1 MILKIS
7 HFIHCVKAHCSKIII
22 PDIRP
27 NTARLV
33 MPGKKLNVAIIGG
46 GLSGLTLA
54 LGLHDQG
61 IACTV
66 YESRPVPLNIGG
78 GVVLSPNA
86 LKVLDAF
93 HLYEDLRTQGFNFS
107 DLHYRDVS
115 GNLLETFEFGNKD
128 EYGYEALRIYRHVLI
143 DTLLAGLKR
152 KSIPIQFGARFTRII
167 EEDSNSVSFAFA
179 DGSTG
184 TADVLVGADGIHSRV
199 RKYLYPDLEPKFIG
213 TAATTAVVPTAQLKI
228 PEGYYLPVTISS
240 PHGAFVMMPQLSD
253 ASEVLIGKQRRVAEQ
268 DRAAWEKTLADKD
281 EAVRFLQQDQEQF
294 PDIVRNAVSHIT
306 PEKINVWPFFVV
318 PKLDRWASEKRRVII
333 LGDAAHA
340 IPPSAG
346 QGLNQA
352 FEDVHI
358 LALLL
363 GRSSEIANLQDA
375 LSFWQSYRQER
386 VDKVFELS
394 KQIDIRRM
402 PIDDAILGDGSGIQ
416 KEDFDLEWLYKP
428 DFNQVV
434 DEWILKQKQ

>member
-1 MILKIS
+1 
-7 HFIHCVKAHCSKIII
+7 
-22 PDIRP
+22 
-27 NTARLV
+27 
-33 MPGKKLNVAIIGG
+33 MPGEKLDVAIVGA

-66 YESRPVPLNIGG
+66 YESRPGPLNIGG
-78 GVVLSPNA
+78 AVMLSPNA

-93 HLYEDLRTQGFNFS
+93 HLYDHLRTQGFNFS
-107 DLHYRDVS
+107 QLHYRDVS
-115 GNLLETFEFGNKD
+115 SNLIETYQFGNKD
-128 EYGYEALRIYRHVLI
+128 EYGYEALRIYRNVLI
-143 DTLLAGLKR
+143 DTLLAELKR
-152 KSIPIQFGARFTRII
+152 KEIPLQFGAKFTHII
-167 EEDSNSVSFAFA
+167 EEDLNSVSFAFA

-184 TADVLVGADGIHSRV
+184 TADILVGADGIHSRV

-213 TAATTAVVPTAQLKI
+213 MAGTTAAVPTAQLKL
-228 PEGYYLPVTISS
+228 PEGYHLPVTISS
-240 PHGAFVMMPQLSD
+240 PQGAFVIAPQQLD
-253 ASEVLIGKQRRVAEQ
+253 GSEVLIGKQRRVAEQ

-294 PDIVRNAVSHIT
+294 SDIVRNAVSEIN

-346 QGLNQA
+346 QGINQA
-352 FEDVHI
+352 FEDVYI

-363 GRSSEIANLQDA
+363 GRSSEILNIQDA
-375 LSFWQSYRQER
+375 LSFWQSYRQGR
-386 VDKVFELS
+386 VDKVFELN
-394 KQIDIRRM
+394 KQIDLRRM
-402 PIDDAILGDGSGIQ
+402 PANDAVYGEGSELQ
-416 KEDFDLEWLYKP
+416 KEEFELEWLYKP
-428 DFNQVV
+428 DFKQVV
-434 DEWILKQKQ
+434 DEWILTQRN

>member
-1 MILKIS
+1 
-7 HFIHCVKAHCSKIII
+7 
-22 PDIRP
+22 
-27 NTARLV
+27 
-33 MPGKKLNVAIIGG
+33 MPGDKLNVAIVGA

-66 YESRPVPLNIGG
+66 YESRPGPLNIGG
-78 GVVLSPNA
+78 AVMLSPNA

-107 DLHYRDVS
+107 QLHYRDVS
-115 GNLLETFEFGNKD
+115 GKLIETYEFGNKD

-143 DTLLAGLKR
+143 DTLLAELKR
-152 KSIPIQFGARFTRII
+152 KNIPIQFGAKFTHITG
-167 EEDSNSVSFAFA
+167 EDENSVSFAFA

-213 TAATTAVVPTAQLKI
+213 MAGTTAAVPTAQLKL
-228 PEGYYLPVTISS
+228 PEGYHLPVTISS
-240 PHGAFVMMPQLSD
+240 PQGAFVIAPQQLD
-253 ASEVLIGKQRRVAEQ
+253 GSEVLIGKQQRVAEQ

-281 EAVRFLQQDQEQF
+281 AAVRFLQQDQEQF
-294 PDIVRNAVSHIT
+294 SDIVRNAVSHID

-318 PKLDRWASEKRRVII
+318 PKLDRWASGKRRVII

-346 QGLNQA
+346 QGINQA
-352 FEDVHI
+352 FEDVYI

-363 GRSSEIANLQDA
+363 GRSSEIPNLQDA
-375 LSFWQSYRQER
+375 LSFWQSYRQGR
-386 VDKVFELS
+386 VDKVFELN
-394 KQIDIRRM
+394 KQIDLRRM
-402 PIDDAILGDGSGIQ
+402 PANDAVSGEGSVAQ
-416 KEDFDLEWLYKP
+416 KEGFDLEWLYKP
-428 DFNQVV
+428 DFKQVV
-434 DEWILKQKQ
+434 DEWILKQKH

>member
-1 MILKIS
+1 
-7 HFIHCVKAHCSKIII
+7 
-22 PDIRP
+22 
-27 NTARLV
+27 
-33 MPGKKLNVAIIGG
+33 MPGEKLNVAIVGA

-66 YESRPVPLNIGG
+66 YESRPGPLNIGG
-78 GVVLSPNA
+78 AVMLSPNA

-93 HLYEDLRTQGFNFS
+93 HLYDHLRTQGFNFS
-107 DLHYRDVS
+107 QLHYRDVS
-115 GNLLETFEFGNKD
+115 GNLIETYEFGNKD
-128 EYGYEALRIYRHVLI
+128 EYGYEALRIYRNVLI
-143 DTLLAGLKR
+143 DTLLAELKR
-152 KSIPIQFGARFTRII
+152 KEIPLQFGAKFTHII

-184 TADVLVGADGIHSRV
+184 TADILVGADGIHSRV

-213 TAATTAVVPTAQLKI
+213 MAGTTAAVPTAQLKL
-228 PEGYYLPVTISS
+228 PEGYHLPVTISS
-240 PHGAFVMMPQLSD
+240 PQGAFVIAPQQLD
-253 ASEVLIGKQRRVAEQ
+253 GSEVLIGKQRRVAEQ

-294 PDIVRNAVSHIT
+294 SDIVRNAVSEIN

-346 QGLNQA
+346 QGINQA
-352 FEDVHI
+352 FEDVYI

-363 GRSSEIANLQDA
+363 GRSSEILNIQDA
-375 LSFWQSYRQER
+375 LSFWQSYRQGR
-386 VDKVFELS
+386 VDKVFELN
-394 KQIDIRRM
+394 KQIDLRRM
-402 PIDDAILGDGSGIQ
+402 PANEAVSGEGSELQ
-416 KEDFDLEWLYKP
+416 KEEFELEWLYKP
-428 DFNQVV
+428 DFKQVV
-434 DEWILKQKQ
+434 DEWILTQKH

>member
-1 MILKIS
+1 ML
-7 HFIHCVKAHCSKIII
+7 
-22 PDIRP
+22 
-27 NTARLV
+27 
-33 MPGKKLNVAIIGG
+33 GEKLNVAIVGA

-66 YESRPVPLNIGG
+66 YESRPGPLNIGG
-78 GVVLSPNA
+78 AVMLSPNA

-93 HLYEDLRTQGFNFS
+93 HLYDDLRTQGFNFS
-107 DLHYRDVS
+107 HLHYRDVS
-115 GNLLETFEFGNKD
+115 GNLIETYEFGNKD

-143 DTLLAGLKR
+143 DTLLAELKR
-152 KSIPIQFGARFTRII
+152 KNIAIQFGAKFTHIT

-184 TADVLVGADGIHSRV
+184 KADVLVGADGIHSRV

-213 TAATTAVVPTAQLKI
+213 MAGTTAAVPTAQLKL
-228 PEGYYLPVTISS
+228 PEGYHLPVTISS
-240 PHGAFVMMPQLSD
+240 PQGAFVIAPQQLD
-253 ASEVLIGKQRRVAEQ
+253 GSEVLIGKQRRVAEQ

-281 EAVRFLQQDQEQF
+281 EAVRFLQQDQEHF
-294 PDIVRNAVSHIT
+294 SDIVRNAVSHID

-346 QGLNQA
+346 QGINQA
-352 FEDVHI
+352 FEDVYI

-363 GRSSEIANLQDA
+363 GRSSEIPNLQDA
-375 LSFWQSYRQER
+375 LSFWQSYRQGR
-386 VDKVFELS
+386 VDKVFELN
-394 KQIDIRRM
+394 KQIDLRRM
-402 PIDDAILGDGSGIQ
+402 PANDAVSGENSEIQ
-416 KEDFDLEWLYKP
+416 KEKFDLEWLYKP
-428 DFNQVV
+428 DFKQVV
-434 DEWILKQKQ
+434 DEWILKQKH

>member
-1 MILKIS
+1 
-7 HFIHCVKAHCSKIII
+7 
-22 PDIRP
+22 
-27 NTARLV
+27 
-33 MPGKKLNVAIIGG
+33 MPGEKLNVAIVGA

-66 YESRPVPLNIGG
+66 YESRSGPLNIGG
-78 GVVLSPNA
+78 AVMLSPNA

-93 HLYEDLRTQGFNFS
+93 HLYDGLRAQGFNFS
-107 DLHYRDVS
+107 HLHYRDVS
-115 GNLLETFEFGNKD
+115 GNLIETYEFGNKD

-143 DTLLAGLKR
+143 DTLLAELKR
-152 KSIPIQFGARFTRII
+152 KNIPIQFGAKFTHVT

-213 TAATTAVVPTAQLKI
+213 MAGTTAAVPTAQLRL
-228 PEGYYLPVTISS
+228 PEGYHLPVTISS
-240 PHGAFVMMPQLSD
+240 SQGAFVIAPQQLD
-253 ASEVLIGKQRRVAEQ
+253 GSEVLIGKQRRVAEQ

-281 EAVRFLQQDQEQF
+281 DAVRFLQQDQEQF
-294 PDIVRNAVSHIT
+294 SDIVRNAVSHID

-346 QGLNQA
+346 QGINQA
-352 FEDVHI
+352 FEDVYI

-363 GRSSEIANLQDA
+363 GRSSEIPNLQDA
-375 LSFWQSYRQER
+375 LSFWQSYRQGR
-386 VDKVFELS
+386 VDKVFELN
-394 KQIDIRRM
+394 KQIDLRRM
-402 PIDDAILGDGSGIQ
+402 PASDAVSGEGSRVQ
-416 KEDFDLEWLYKP
+416 KVEFDLEWLYKP
-428 DFNQVV
+428 DFKQVV